1 MRAIKEGERVFV
13 KIADDG
19 VLSLEEA
26 DDFKRFHIS
35 GDPGAGVEF
44 AAVSQDAGEGHYWL
58 DADAIIALSGRSDD
72 DAWCGTFWAMLEK
85 AEQYGFSDVAGRRIK
100 AHLA

>member
-1 MRAIKEGERVFV
+1 MFL

-19 VLSLEEA
+19 GLTLEEA

-35 GDPGAGVEF
+35 GDPGAGTELS
-44 AAVSQDAGEGHYWL
+44 AISQDAGEGHYWL
-58 DADAIIALSGRSDD
+58 DADAIVSMSGNADD
-72 DAWCGTFWAMLEK
+72 EVWCAAFWSMLEK
-85 AEQYGFSDVAGRRIK
+85 AEPYGFSDVAGRRIK